1 MIPTHNLCDTH
12 THTHSC
18 PTHLVGEQHHDGVAA
33 GAGRCVLDGEGV
45 VVVADDVEVDVRLG
59 RAHHSGS
66 TLDPD
71 ADVP

>member
-1 MIPTHNLCDTH
+1 MFIGFGGEMGERDGGGP
-12 THTHSC
+12 
-18 PTHLVGEQHHDGVAA
+18 HLISEQHHDGVLP
-33 GAGRCVLDGEGV
+33 GAGGGVLDGEGV